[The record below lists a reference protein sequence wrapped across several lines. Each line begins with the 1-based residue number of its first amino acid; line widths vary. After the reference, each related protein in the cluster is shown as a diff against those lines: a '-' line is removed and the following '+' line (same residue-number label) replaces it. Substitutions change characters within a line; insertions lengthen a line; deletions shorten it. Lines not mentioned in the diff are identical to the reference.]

1 MKRFA
6 RYFISNSFVRD
17 EYTCPDWNE
26 AQKFD
31 FAMKRYLTKP
41 HKRVFPLS
49 IPFMNDVLWKSNV
62 ASIATLWREKIQK
75 RGEKLKKRRKQKKK
89 KRKQRVIE
97 VSWTC
102 NDGVIE
108 TQGPIESVVY
118 QFVVSCIPIDKTSLF
133 LEIPILLTCT
143 ILFIGIL
150 DRQKLFRFVFWSFV
164 TSWLN
169 YPS

>member
-1 MKRFA
+1 MKTEGRFELYFHEISDTGTFLSLSVFMKRFA

-62 ASIATLWREKIQK
+62 ASVATLWREKIQK
-75 RGEKLKKRRKQKKK
+75 
-89 KRKQRVIE
+89 
-97 VSWTC
+97 S
-102 NDGVIE
+102 
-108 TQGPIESVVY
+108 
-118 QFVVSCIPIDKTSLF
+118 
-133 LEIPILLTCT
+133 
-143 ILFIGIL
+143 
-150 DRQKLFRFVFWSFV
+150 
-164 TSWLN
+164 
-169 YPS
+169 

>member
-1 MKRFA
+1 MERE
-6 RYFISNSFVRD
+6 N
-17 EYTCPDWNE
+17 
-26 AQKFD
+26 
-31 FAMKRYLTKP
+31 TK
-41 HKRVFPLS
+41 KGR
-49 IPFMNDVLWKSNV
+49 K
-62 ASIATLWREKIQK
+62 TEK
-75 RGEKLKKRRKQKKK
+75 EKKTKKK

-118 QFVVSCIPIDKTSLF
+118 QFVVPCVPIDKISLF

-150 DRQKLFRFVFWSFV
+150 DRQKLFRFVF
-164 TSWLN
+164 
-169 YPS
+169 